1 MMAAVIRLATA
12 LLTEVEAAITIGTTT
27 VNSDSLSVGRDE
39 EVKLAH
45 LFVSASASSASAIEQ
60 PRST

>member
-1 MMAAVIRLATA
+1 MMEAVIRMATA

-27 VNSDSLSVGRDE
+27 VNSDNPSVGKDE
-39 EVKLAH
+39 EVKLGH